1 MGKEDLLSKPENIRG
16 NIVEGRI
23 NKLVSQKALLEQ
35 AWILDTDK
43 TVKQA
48 VQEVVAKL
56 GENIKI
62 RRFEKYNL
70 GEGIEV
76 EKKDFADEVAEQTQK
91 KEPKAEKVQEP
102 EAEAPPA
109 EEEKPKVAISA
120 KMVKE
125 LRESTGAGM
134 MDCKKALSECGG
146 DVAEA
151 EEYLRK
157 KGIAS
162 AEKRASRTA
171 AEGVISSY
179 IHAGSRIGV
188 LLEMN
193 CETDFVARNPE
204 YAELVNTVAMQ
215 IAASDVL
222 YVDAADADPEWVAKE
237 REIEMGKEDLL
248 SKPENIRGNINKG
261 PPMKTSR

>member
-1 MGKEDLLSKPENIRG
+1 M
-16 NIVEGRI
+16 
-23 NKLVSQKALLEQ
+23 
-35 AWILDTDK
+35 T
-43 TVKQA
+43 
-48 VQEVVAKL
+48 
-56 GENIKI
+56 
-62 RRFEKYNL
+62 
-70 GEGIEV
+70 
-76 EKKDFADEVAEQTQK
+76 
-91 KEPKAEKVQEP
+91 
-102 EAEAPPA
+102 
-109 EEEKPKVAISA
+109 ISA
-120 KMVKE
+120 KLVKE
-125 LRESTGAGM
+125 LRDSTGAGM

-248 SKPENIRGNINKG
+248 SKPENIRGNIVEGRINKLVSQKALLEQAWILDTD
-261 PPMKTSR
+261 KTVKQAVQEVVAKLGENIKIRRFEKYNLGEGIEVEKKDFADEVAEQMGKK

>member
-1 MGKEDLLSKPENIRG
+1 MPS
-16 NIVEGRI
+16 EG
-23 NKLVSQKALLEQ
+23 V
-35 AWILDTDK
+35 T
-43 TVKQA
+43 
-48 VQEVVAKL
+48 
-56 GENIKI
+56 
-62 RRFEKYNL
+62 
-70 GEGIEV
+70 
-76 EKKDFADEVAEQTQK
+76 
-91 KEPKAEKVQEP
+91 
-102 EAEAPPA
+102 
-109 EEEKPKVAISA
+109 ISA
-120 KMVKE
+120 KLVKE
-125 LRESTGAGM
+125 LRDSTGAGM

-248 SKPENIRGNINKG
+248 SKPENIRGNIVEGRINKLVSQKALLEQAWILDTD
-261 PPMKTSR
+261 KTVKQAVQEVVAKLGENIKIRRFEKYNLGEGIEVEKKDFADEVAEQMGKK